1 MSYILAGESRKKEKP
16 ADINVTVFLLP
27 ERVAVGTRVKEKN
40 MRDGNGRELVVWH
53 SSACTLF
60 RKITEKLKKKLKNNY
75 LVLKRMLKDKYKMN
89 SSVSEYIMHYYL
101 S

>member
-1 MSYILAGESRKKEKP
+1 MLSKGLLLRAFAIWRRGVSYILAGESRKKEKP

-27 ERVAVGTRVKEKN
+27 ERVAIGTRVKEKI

-60 RKITEKLKKKLKNNY
+60 RKITEKLKKN
-75 LVLKRMLKDKYKMN
+75 
-89 SSVSEYIMHYYL
+89 
-101 S
+101 